1 MTFEPVE
8 DVLGWLD
15 KYKSVTCKRGP
26 GSLCECDACTGAARD
41 EACCEP
47 DYDYCTGK
55 HVHAE
60 GCHGSVEANEEA
72 REA

>member
-26 GSLCECDACTGAARD
+26 GSLCEPACTRSCVRRFALLAGRGD
-41 EACCEP
+41 N
-47 DYDYCTGK
+47 G
-55 HVHAE
+55 
-60 GCHGSVEANEEA
+60 
-72 REA
+72 